1 MTEIFT
7 AVGNFGFPI
16 VVSVYLLIRFENK
29 IDKLTESIDK
39 SNKDL
44 SAVIQEN
51 TRTTNELVRM
61 IDKTKFTR

>member
-7 AVGNFGFPI
+7 AAGNFGFPI
-16 VVSVYLLIRFENK
+16 VVSIYLLVRFENK

-39 SNKDL
+39 SNKDI

-51 TRTTNELVRM
+51 TRTTNDLVKIIEKSKLSR
-61 IDKTKFTR
+61 